1 MGCCAPKSKDK
12 DSIIALESIQ
22 KPGLSTYNIIH
33 ANSKKFLDHYKV
45 EQCLGSGSY
54 GEVRRVIHKLT
65 NQERA
70 VKLFMK
76 TPGDCD
82 SYTKVKKEIEILSSL
97 HHPSIIRIFEY
108 FEDDRRLYI
117 VLEKCDGGE
126 LFDMITNRKFLG
138 ESVAATIIKQILS
151 AVAYMHE
158 NGIVHRDIKP
168 ENILLEEHEDYVNL
182 KIIDFGTA
190 TRFGLNEKLNEIVGS
205 AFYLSPEVVNNSYG
219 PECDLWSCGVILYIM
234 LSGYPPFD
242 GKNNIEIFNKI
253 TKMQFDY
260 SKSIWNGVSDSAKD
274 LVSKLLSPSSKRISA
289 KTALNHPWLVSQSA
303 HLTPRLEL
311 IENLKTNL
319 QVFQTRNKLHS
330 AITAFISNQII
341 SSKETKHLREI
352 FKALDLNGDGKL
364 SREELVLGFDSEN
377 TDLVDKVMQKV
388 DADKNGFIDLDEF
401 LQAALDEQQMLS
413 KENLKKAFDMFDL
426 DGSGSISFSEL
437 KTVLGVGQAAGKKIW
452 DEIMVS
458 KKQMD
463 DSEISFKEFCDIISV
478 KDKI

>member
-1 MGCCAPKSKDK
+1 MGCCAPRSKDK

-22 KPGLSTYNIIH
+22 KSGLSSYNIIH
-33 ANSKKFLDHYKV
+33 ANTKNFLDSYKV

-65 NQERA
+65 SQERA
-70 VKLFMK
+70 VKLFVK
-76 TPGDCD
+76 TSADLD
-82 SYTKVKKEIEILSSL
+82 SYNKVKKEIEILSSL

-126 LFDMITNRKFLG
+126 LFDMISGRKFLG

-158 NGIVHRDIKP
+158 NGVVHRDIKP
-168 ENILLEEHEDYVNL
+168 ENILLEENEDYVNL

-190 TRFGLNEKLNEIVGS
+190 TRFSLNEKLIEIVGS

-242 GKNNIEIFNKI
+242 GKDNIEIFNKI
-253 TKMQFDY
+253 KRMQFDF

-274 LVSKLLSPSSKRISA
+274 LISKLLSPSSKRISA
-289 KTALNHPWLVSQSA
+289 RAALNHPWLVSQSA
-303 HLTPRLEL
+303 HPTPRLDL
-311 IENLKTNL
+311 IENLKNNL

-388 DADKNGFIDLDEF
+388 DADNNGFIDLDEF
-401 LQAALDEQQMLS
+401 LQAALDEKQMLS

-437 KTVLGVGQAAGKKIW
+437 KTVLGVGQTVGKRIW

-458 KKQMD
+458 KKQTD
-463 DSEISFKEFCDIISV
+463 DLEISFKEFCDIISV
-478 KDKI
+478 KDKV